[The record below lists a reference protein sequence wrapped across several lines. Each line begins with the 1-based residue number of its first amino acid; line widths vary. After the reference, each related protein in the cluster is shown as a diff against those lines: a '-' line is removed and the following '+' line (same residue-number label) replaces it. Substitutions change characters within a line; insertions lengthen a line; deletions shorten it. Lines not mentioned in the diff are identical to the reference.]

1 MLRFISICQFLIA
14 WTLSTTLAYAEPL
27 DRETIA
33 NLVVPPYALGDPI
46 NENGVWSLLNS
57 GGAEA
62 GYVFETEPMSPLP
75 GFSGTPINLLVMLD
89 LNGVFIDVQ
98 LIAHNEPIFVSGLG
112 EAAFHKFF
120 EQYPGLSINS
130 SIVVGTPYGSGSEN
144 STLVYLDGVT
154 KATASV
160 RIAHESILAATL
172 KVAREKMQGVRT
184 QAPAYPKK
192 DYNEN
197 LTWQDLVEQGIVA
210 RKLVLNSEVQE
221 LFKGTVW
228 ADDDAEA
235 LSYPDEPYLDLWVID
250 VGPDSIARAVFE
262 QDTLDELD
270 QFKSIS
276 LHDEPILFIETA
288 RHGLVGDE
296 FVRNTSPSLIGMSQG
311 GFPVAL
317 RDADLYITL
326 KPDVPDGHALILRTD
341 RRLGFDPAS
350 EWTVTATATREHGMF
365 QPEVGYADIEFS
377 HLTAERFFQRPKLQ
391 VALKPWQ
398 EAILN
403 RQNDLI
409 IVSVF
414 LVSLTLTLLFAQSQ
428 LASWRYFKPF
438 RLLVLGFVVGFIGW
452 WGQGQLSIVT
462 VMATINTAM
471 MGSSF
476 AYLLYDP
483 FSLVIWAFAIFG
495 FVLWGR
501 GYFCGWLCPFG
512 AMQEI
517 LAELAGWLGLK
528 QFRLNDTLDAVLK
541 NLKYLLLLGLIAVT
555 IFVPNEID
563 TAAEIEPFKT
573 AITVFFIREWYYVLY
588 AVLCLGLGMFVYK
601 GFCRYVCPLG
611 AAMAIGGFFRQRSWI
626 KRRDDCGKPCQLCKV
641 KCKYNSIKKSGEIQY
656 SECFQC
662 LDCIT
667 IHNSPAQCVPLIL
680 QARREVRVKL

>member
-14 WTLSTTLAYAEPL
+14 WTLSATSAYGEPL
-27 DRETIA
+27 DREAIA

-130 SIVVGTPYGSGSEN
+130 SIVVGTPYGSGSDN

-210 RKLVLNSEVQE
+210 RKLVLNSQVQE

-250 VGPDSIARAVFE
+250 VGPDSIAKAVFE
-262 QDTLDELD
+262 QDTLDELN

-326 KPDVPDGHALILRTD
+326 KPDVPDGRALILRTD

-377 HLTAERFFQRPKLQ
+377 HLTADRFFQRPKLQ

-409 IVSVF
+409 IVSIF
-414 LVSLTLTLLFAQSQ
+414 LVALTLTLLFAQNQ

-528 QFRLNDTLDAVLK
+528 QFRLNDALDTALK

-563 TAAEIEPFKT
+563 TAAEVEPFKT

-626 KRRDDCGKPCQLCKV
+626 KRRDDCGTPCQLCKV
-641 KCKYNSIKKSGEIQY
+641 KCKYNSIRKSGEIQY

-662 LDCIT
+662 LDCVT
-667 IHNSPAQCVPLIL
+667 IHNSPTQCVPLIL
-680 QARREVRVKL
+680 QARKEVRVKL

>member
-1 MLRFISICQFLIA
+1 MLSA
-14 WTLSTTLAYAEPL
+14 TSAYAEPL

-192 DYNEN
+192 GYNEN

-250 VGPDSIARAVFE
+250 VGPDSIAEAVFE
-262 QDTLDELD
+262 QDTLDELN

-326 KPDVPDGHALILRTD
+326 KPDVPDGRALILRTD

-377 HLTAERFFQRPKLQ
+377 HSTADRFFQRPKLQ

-409 IVSVF
+409 IVCIF
-414 LVSLTLTLLFAQSQ
+414 LVVLTLTLLLAQNQ

-438 RLLVLGFVVGFIGW
+438 RLLVLGFVVGFVGW

-462 VMATINTAM
+462 VMATINTAA

-517 LAELAGWLGLK
+517 LAELVGWLGLK
-528 QFRLNDTLDAVLK
+528 QFRLNDVLDAALK
-541 NLKYLLLLGLIAVT
+541 NLKYLLLLGLIAIT

-563 TAAEIEPFKT
+563 TAAEVEPFKT

-626 KRRDDCGKPCQLCKV
+626 KRREDCGTPCQLCKV

-662 LDCIT
+662 LDCVT
-667 IHNSPAQCVPLIL
+667 IHNSPTQCVPLIL
-680 QARREVRVKL
+680 QARKEVRVKS

>member
-1 MLRFISICQFLIA
+1 MLRFIFICQFLIA
-14 WTLSTTLAYAEPL
+14 WALSATLAYAEPL

-197 LTWQDLVEQGIVA
+197 LTWQDLVDQGIVA

-262 QDTLDELD
+262 QDTLNELN

-326 KPDVPDGHALILRTD
+326 KPDVPDGRALILRTD

-377 HLTAERFFQRPKLQ
+377 HLTPDRFFQRPKLQ
-391 VALKPWQ
+391 AALKPWQ

-403 RQNDLI
+403 RQTDLI
-409 IVSVF
+409 IVSIF
-414 LVSLTLTLLFAQSQ
+414 LVALTLTLLFAQNQ
-428 LASWRYFKPF
+428 IASWRYFKPF

-471 MGSSF
+471 IGSSF

-517 LAELAGWLGLK
+517 LAELADWLGLK
-528 QFRLNDTLDAVLK
+528 QFRLNDALDIALK

-563 TAAEIEPFKT
+563 KAAEIEPFKT

-588 AVLCLGLGMFVYK
+588 AVLCLGLGVFFYK

-641 KCKYNSIKKSGEIQY
+641 KCKYNSIKKSGDIQY

-662 LDCIT
+662 LDCVT
-667 IHNSPAQCVPLIL
+667 IHNSPTQCVPLIL
-680 QARREVRVKL
+680 QARKEVRVKL

>member
-14 WTLSTTLAYAEPL
+14 WTLSATAAYAEPL

-89 LNGVFIDVQ
+89 LNGAFIDVQ

-112 EAAFHKFF
+112 EAVFHKFF

-192 DYNEN
+192 DYNET

-250 VGPDSIARAVFE
+250 VGPDSIAKAVFE
-262 QDTLDELD
+262 QDTLDELN

-326 KPDVPDGHALILRTD
+326 KPDVPDGRALILRTD

-377 HLTAERFFQRPKLQ
+377 HLTADRFFQRPRPQ

-409 IVSVF
+409 IVSIF
-414 LVSLTLTLLFAQSQ
+414 LVALTLTLLLAQNQ
-428 LASWRYFKPF
+428 IASWRYFKPF

-476 AYLLYDP
+476 SYLLYDP

-528 QFRLNDTLDAVLK
+528 QFQLNDALEAALK
-541 NLKYLLLLGLIAVT
+541 NLKYVLLLGLIVVT
-555 IFVPNEID
+555 IFIPNEID
-563 TAAEIEPFKT
+563 TAAEVEPFKT

-611 AAMAIGGFFRQRSWI
+611 AAMAIGGFFRQRSWV
-626 KRRDDCGKPCQLCKV
+626 KRRDDCGTPCQLCKV

-662 LDCIT
+662 LDCVT
-667 IHNSPAQCVPLIL
+667 IHNSPTQCVPLIL

>member
-14 WTLSTTLAYAEPL
+14 WILSATSAYAEPL

-130 SIVVGTPYGSGSEN
+130 SIVVGTPYGSGSES

-197 LTWQDLVEQGIVA
+197 LTWQDLVDQGIVA

-250 VGPDSIARAVFE
+250 VGPDSIAKAVFE
-262 QDTLDELD
+262 QDTLDELN

-326 KPDVPDGHALILRTD
+326 KPGVPDGRALILRTD

-377 HLTAERFFQRPKLQ
+377 HLTPDRFFQRPKLQ
-391 VALKPWQ
+391 AALKPWQ

-409 IVSVF
+409 IVSIF
-414 LVSLTLTLLFAQSQ
+414 LVALTLTLLLAQNQ

-438 RLLVLGFVVGFIGW
+438 RLLVLSFVVGFIGW

-517 LAELAGWLGLK
+517 LAELVGWLGIK
-528 QFRLNDTLDAVLK
+528 QFRLNDALDAALK

-563 TAAEIEPFKT
+563 TAAEVEPFKT

-626 KRRDDCGKPCQLCKV
+626 ERRDDCGTPCQLCKV
-641 KCKYNSIKKSGEIQY
+641 KCKYNSIRKSGEIQY

-662 LDCIT
+662 FDCVT
-667 IHNSPAQCVPLIL
+667 IHNSPTQCVPLIL
-680 QARREVRVKL
+680 QARKEVRVKS